1 MPGRQDKIN
10 PWFSVEDE
18 KSGIPAP
25 KYESSESLPQTIST
39 GDLIAPKEGL
49 EESDN
54 ENPHADGYFDAN
66 GKYIRSHGLNWII
79 TGLFVV
85 GDLAGGGLVA
95 LPTAMIQSGEFCAQ
109 LSNSNST
116 LQAFGLG

>member
-1 MPGRQDKIN
+1 MPGRQIY
-10 PWFSVEDE
+10 PFSVEDE

-49 EESDN
+49 EDN
-54 ENPHADGYFDAN
+54 ENPHADGYFDTN

-95 LPTAMIQSGEFCAQ
+95 LPTAMIQSGVFLNKVQ
-109 LSNSNST
+109 IQSL
-116 LQAFGLG
+116 